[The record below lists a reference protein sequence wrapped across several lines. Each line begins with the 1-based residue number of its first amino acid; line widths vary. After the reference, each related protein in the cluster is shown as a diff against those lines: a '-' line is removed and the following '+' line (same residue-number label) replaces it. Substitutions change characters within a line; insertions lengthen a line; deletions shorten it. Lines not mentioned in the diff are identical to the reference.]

1 MIRKT
6 CYATAIGC
14 GHGDGM
20 TASEMRKEIRQTI
33 LLLTVLLRAL
43 PPLDTF
49 IEQIY
54 NR

>member
-1 MIRKT
+1 MTRKT

-14 GHGDGM
+14 SHGDGM
-20 TASEMRKEIRQTI
+20 AASEIGKEIRQTI
-33 LLLTVLLRAL
+33 LLLTVLLTAL

-54 NR
+54 ER